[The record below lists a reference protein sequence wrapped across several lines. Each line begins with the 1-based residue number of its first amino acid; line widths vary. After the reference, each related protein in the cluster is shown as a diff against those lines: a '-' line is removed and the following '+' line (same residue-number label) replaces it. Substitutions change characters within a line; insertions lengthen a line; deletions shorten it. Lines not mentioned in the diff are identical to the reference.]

1 MKPLK
6 VNIHHNN
13 THCKDVY
20 ELFLFCKLRMF
31 AAQNAGSFKGFVF
44 SGSDKYHTLRKLVK
58 RGWVTKKDYVVK
70 YRSIVFN
77 EGCANAYT
85 MLDAKYLTDINTFK
99 GWLLAVAETY
109 SLNRKHAI
117 NTGKIK
123 RVTRDGSKDKVNW
136 SNMGVREHTAT
147 LLETKKKGFG
157 DASSI
162 TGRCFNDELVRLMGI
177 AERTVTSWRAKAKLN
192 LYEYKEIMYNEN
204 DKYGAMNA
212 VWAERVESGNVYRS
226 ARHDGMLVSIDMI
239 VTSEIH
245 IFKFRLRNKKRKSIT
260 IF

>member
-1 MKPLK
+1 MKQLK

-13 THCKDVY
+13 MHCKDVY
-20 ELFLFCKLRMF
+20 DLFLFCKLRMF
-31 AAQNAGSFKGFVF
+31 AATNAGCFNGFVF
-44 SGSDKYHTLRKLVK
+44 THTEKYNVLRRLLK
-58 RGWVTKKDYVVK
+58 RGWVTKKNYVVK
-70 YRSIVFN
+70 YRSIVFKA
-77 EGCANAYT
+77 ECANAYT

-109 SLNRKHAI
+109 ALNTKHAI

-123 RVTRDGSKDKVNW
+123 KLNRDGSKDKVDW
-136 SNMGVREHTAT
+136 SNMGVREHTAA

-162 TGRCFNDELVRLMGI
+162 TGRCFNAELVRLMGI
-177 AERTVTSWRAKAKLN
+177 AERTITDWRAKARIN
-192 LYEYKEIMYNEN
+192 LYEYRDIVYAEN
-204 DKYGAMNA
+204 GDAAINA

-226 ARHDGMLVSIDMI
+226 ARHGGLLVSVDMI

-245 IFKFRLRNKKRKSIT
+245 IFKFRLRNKKCKYVRVW
-260 IF
+260 